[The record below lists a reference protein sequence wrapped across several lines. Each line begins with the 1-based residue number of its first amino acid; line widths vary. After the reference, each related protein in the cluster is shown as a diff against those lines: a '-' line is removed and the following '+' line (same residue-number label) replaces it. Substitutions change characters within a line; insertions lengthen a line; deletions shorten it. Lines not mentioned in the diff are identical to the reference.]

1 MPPKMSVRVV
11 DAWKHGVKPSTLAHC
26 FQHSQVKVHGPSP
39 MHIDNDLNEVEEE
52 IYDCIRVAHTGFDR
66 ANLPE
71 FINPDEEIVTNS
83 IAEEEQRILDTYEPA
98 PLQES
103 DSDSDDIP
111 SISYKVALEA
121 LETLRLFRLQHP
133 LLSLQKREQLEGL
146 LYRESTRHGSKD
158 AASDKYHG
166 VFYAALG
173 HFLVFFVYILI

>member
-1 MPPKMSVRVV
+1 MSAPSSSDSPSPRPSPSIIVSSFRIFSVRVL
-11 DAWKHGVKPSTLAHC
+11 S
-26 FQHSQVKVHGPSP
+26 
-39 MHIDNDLNEVEEE
+39 EE
-52 IYDCIRVAHTGFDR
+52 YV
-66 ANLPE
+66 LP
-71 FINPDEEIVTNS
+71 
-83 IAEEEQRILDTYEPA
+83 EEEQRILDTYEPA

-111 SISYKVALEA
+111 SISYKLALGA

-133 LLSLQKREQLEGL
+133 HLSLQKREQLEGL

-166 VFYAALG
+166 VFHAALG